1 MTESF
6 RCPSCNAPL
15 RYEAGDGAV
24 ITCEFCNNSILVPEN
39 MRGAA
44 PRPGEANTD
53 QIAQLEKIID
63 LIHENRQI
71 EAIKLYRSTFN
82 VGLAEAKQAVDQL
95 TLGQAIVL
103 GMGANPTVVY
113 SGGGRRVGCLV
124 TVIMLIILASIFVP
138 LLAGGG
144 LTVFTVGQVT
154 TQIQELVSEEGGIEL
169 PGALATVL
177 PLATATPQP
186 TATPAY
192 AELVQQFGGEGIGPG
207 KLNDTRAIAVAGTG
221 NLYLGD
227 YQGGRIQVLDPA
239 GDFVSQWSANPE
251 LPLRSLAVD
260 RRGVAYL
267 VQQSKIFRYEAA
279 SGSPLGEMPTAGHL
293 IDQVVVNAS
302 GQVLAMGDFI
312 DDTIVRFN
320 PDGQVDQVFEKV
332 VSSHLG
338 VNEPLI
344 EAHLAVDGAGAM
356 YVLARYAGTEVA
368 VFMFSPDGSY
378 INRFGSYGDAPD
390 QFSLSA
396 SAIAVD
402 SQGRIYVGDSQR
414 ILVFSSA
421 GRYLGDIEVSGVIFG
436 LAITDQDDIY
446 ATNRSEVYLFRP
458 VGQ

>member
-44 PRPGEANTD
+44 PWPGEANTD

-154 TQIQELVSEEGGIEL
+154 TQIQELVSEEGGL
-169 PGALATVL
+169 SCPGH
-177 PLATATPQP
+177 
-186 TATPAY
+186 
-192 AELVQQFGGEGIGPG
+192 
-207 KLNDTRAIAVAGTG
+207 
-221 NLYLGD
+221 
-227 YQGGRIQVLDPA
+227 
-239 GDFVSQWSANPE
+239 W
-251 LPLRSLAVD
+251 LRCCRWLRPRPSPRLRRPMLSWCSSLAG
-260 RRGVAYL
+260 RG
-267 VQQSKIFRYEAA
+267 
-279 SGSPLGEMPTAGHL
+279 
-293 IDQVVVNAS
+293 
-302 GQVLAMGDFI
+302 
-312 DDTIVRFN
+312 
-320 PDGQVDQVFEKV
+320 
-332 VSSHLG
+332 
-338 VNEPLI
+338 
-344 EAHLAVDGAGAM
+344 
-356 YVLARYAGTEVA
+356 LAR
-368 VFMFSPDGSY
+368 
-378 INRFGSYGDAPD
+378 
-390 QFSLSA
+390 A
-396 SAIAVD
+396 S
-402 SQGRIYVGDSQR
+402 
-414 ILVFSSA
+414 
-421 GRYLGDIEVSGVIFG
+421 
-436 LAITDQDDIY
+436 
-446 ATNRSEVYLFRP
+446 
-458 VGQ
+458 

>member
-39 MRGAA
+39 MRGTA

-267 VQQSKIFRYEAA
+267 VQQSKIFRYDAA

>member
-267 VQQSKIFRYEAA
+267 VQQSKIFRYDAA

>member
-1 MTESF
+1 M
-6 RCPSCNAPL
+6 
-15 RYEAGDGAV
+15 
-24 ITCEFCNNSILVPEN
+24 
-39 MRGAA
+39 
-44 PRPGEANTD
+44 
-53 QIAQLEKIID
+53 
-63 LIHENRQI
+63 
-71 EAIKLYRSTFN
+71 
-82 VGLAEAKQAVDQL
+82 
-95 TLGQAIVL
+95 
-103 GMGANPTVVY
+103 
-113 SGGGRRVGCLV
+113 
-124 TVIMLIILASIFVP
+124 
-138 LLAGGG
+138 
-144 LTVFTVGQVT
+144 
-154 TQIQELVSEEGGIEL
+154 
-169 PGALATVL
+169 
-177 PLATATPQP
+177 
-186 TATPAY
+186 
-192 AELVQQFGGEGIGPG
+192 QQFGGEGIGPG

-267 VQQSKIFRYEAA
+267 VQQSKIFRYDAA

>member
-1 MTESF
+1 M
-6 RCPSCNAPL
+6 
-15 RYEAGDGAV
+15 
-24 ITCEFCNNSILVPEN
+24 
-39 MRGAA
+39 
-44 PRPGEANTD
+44 
-53 QIAQLEKIID
+53 
-63 LIHENRQI
+63 
-71 EAIKLYRSTFN
+71 
-82 VGLAEAKQAVDQL
+82 GLAEAKQAVDQL

-267 VQQSKIFRYEAA
+267 VQQSKIFRYDAA

>member
-124 TVIMLIILASIFVP
+124 TVIMLIILASVFVP

-267 VQQSKIFRYEAA
+267 VQQSKIFRYDAA

>member
-44 PRPGEANTD
+44 PRPGEATTD

-63 LIHENRQI
+63 LIHENQQI

-95 TLGQAIVL
+95 TMGQAIVL
-103 GMGANPTVVY
+103 GATPTVVY
-113 SGGGRRVGCLV
+113 GGGSRRVGCLI
-124 TVIMLIILASIFVP
+124 TVIMLIVMGAIIVP
-138 LLAGGG
+138 LLVGGG

-169 PGALATVL
+169 PGSLATAL

-192 AELVQQFGGEGIGPG
+192 ADLVQQFGGEGIGPG
-207 KLNDTRAIAVAGTG
+207 KLNDTRSIAVAGTG

-239 GDFVSQWSANPE
+239 GDFVRQWSASPE

-260 RRGVAYL
+260 RSGVAYL
-267 VQQSKIFRYEAA
+267 VQQSKIFRYDAA
-279 SGSPLGEMPTAGHL
+279 SGSLLGEMPNAGYRF
-293 IDQVVVNAS
+293 DQVVVNAN

-338 VNEPLI
+338 VNEPLV
-344 EAHLAVDGAGAM
+344 EAHLAVDGAGTM
-356 YVLARYAGTEVA
+356 YVLARYAGTEIA
-368 VFMFSPDGSY
+368 VFKFNPDGSY

-396 SAIAVD
+396 GAIAVD

-414 ILVFSSA
+414 ILVFSSD
-421 GRYLGDIEVSGVIFG
+421 GRYLGDIAVSGVIFG

-458 VGQ
+458 VGP